1 MLIILILK
9 DSLLKIYERTSE
21 RYERYNSSGE
31 CFPDFKIFSQVWT
44 RLSDEWNKQE
54 KNKSKGGGAG
64 TVNKKRT
71 EYRSKK
77 QYEKRSKDAAMYITK
92 EVISWPFP

>member
-1 MLIILILK
+1 MLIYLILT
-9 DSLLKIYERTSE
+9 DSLLKIYDRISE

-44 RLSDEWNKQE
+44 RLSDEWSKQG
-54 KNKSKGGGAG
+54 KNKFQGGGAG
-64 TVNKKRT
+64 TINTNRT
-71 EYRSKK
+71 ENRSKK
-77 QYEKRSKDAAMYITK
+77 QFKKRSKDAAMYITK